1 MNRNSHHTRM
11 MNDLNLPPR
20 TDAQDQDHRIAL
32 YPGTFDP
39 ITNGHIDII
48 ERGLHLF
55 DKIIVTIA
63 INVQKVPL
71 FSLEERSA
79 MIHECFQNSDRV
91 LVGCTDGLIVDYA
104 LKNNAHAIIRG
115 LRAVSDFDYEFQLAL
130 MNRRLERTVDTV
142 FLMTA
147 FRWIYISSSNIKNAA
162 RCKGKITGLVPE
174 HVERALQKKFA

>member
-1 MNRNSHHTRM
+1 M